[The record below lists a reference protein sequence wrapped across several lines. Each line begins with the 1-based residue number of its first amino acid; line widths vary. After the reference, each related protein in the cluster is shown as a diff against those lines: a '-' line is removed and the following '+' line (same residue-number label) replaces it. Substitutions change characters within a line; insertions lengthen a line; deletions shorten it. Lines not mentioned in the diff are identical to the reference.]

1 MGLCASAPSTTAKES
16 APSTTAKEKY
26 KQNPFDLKI
35 TAALQKYK
43 LTIESIPK
51 SERVK
56 SFNQVLTRSGKI
68 RKSLTH
74 VKTVFKRFDADESNS
89 IDHAELTEALK
100 VLGNDV
106 SDEDVQKVFHEAD
119 IYDNN
124 KLSQKEFIVCLV
136 LGYVLGHLKLSA
148 EDEKEESKADAATES
163 GVDGVDGGGV
173 SKEDAFDGQS
183 GKLKC
188 AFNNMIGT
196 YLLFDVDASGD
207 LSREEV
213 MAQLHKKEGVFADSA
228 ARSMM
233 SEERWNELDCD
244 GDGQISFREFI
255 WAFQSWISLDGEAA
269 EVETTEG
276 NDDSTK

>member
-1 MGLCASAPSTTAKES
+1 MGLCA
-16 APSTTAKEKY
+16 TTAKEKYEREEEQEEEEY

-43 LTIESIPK
+43 VTIESIPK

-100 VLGNDV
+100 ALGNDV
-106 SDEDVQKVFHEAD
+106 SDEDVQKVFHEAN

-148 EDEKEESKADAATES
+148 EDEKEEIKTDAATES
-163 GVDGVDGGGV
+163 GGGGVDGGGG

-183 GKLKC
+183 SIKW

-213 MAQLHKKEGVFADSA
+213 MAQLVAEKGVFADSA
-228 ARSMM
+228 ARAMM
-233 SEERWNELDCD
+233 SEERWNELDWD
-244 GDGQISFREFI
+244 GDGRISFREFI

-269 EVETTEG
+269 EVETSYG
-276 NDDSTK
+276 R